1 MLRVVLALFVL
12 VYVVVAL
19 VNYSVVQSVI
29 GSVVSD
35 HFTQEWGGKVR
46 VGSIGCNPM
55 NHLVLHNV
63 ELIAPGDDTVCVARK
78 IACRFDG
85 FPYDSHGLTFSKV
98 QLKDVLFHLSID
110 SVGLNLDFIINYFS
124 SDEPDEEED
133 DDEEVEFKVLVDD
146 LVMDNVCYRQDL
158 EDELTYEE
166 QMSIPGVDIMHM
178 EYGNIDAR
186 IRNVRVDLDR
196 VTCRIDKFM
205 TTERSGLEIKDLRG
219 NVYAT
224 RSGISVTNLTLET
237 ADSKLTGDVLLDY
250 RDWESMDEF
259 LDSVYFTI
267 HFDEGSY
274 GGMQDAAYWVPM
286 LWGMDHRIYL
296 QGDFAGPISDFRA
309 DNVMLSFGDE
319 TTIDLDAYIYGLPNI
334 DTTIIGAD
342 IHHLHTTYADLAAV
356 KHPAGIKMQAEK
368 ILKSLNN
375 IDLEASFTGTIY
387 DFYATLGLQC
397 DLGNMKGDV
406 LLAMNPQKKEYRYTG
421 QLSSSGFNVGRLAP
435 NEWLSRGGFDLT
447 FEGRGFDPKTMNAS
461 AEGQL
466 HHLVV
471 KGQRLIGEVAVE
483 ADATNGLLTLDASID
498 DVLASLSVHGEG
510 DWRED
515 SPVYRATLD
524 AQHLDLKRFGLWNM
538 DDDSVAQLAFHAT
551 ARHSGLDE
559 ANSSTRISL
568 TDVHLMTVSRGKN
581 NIDIPALRT
590 DRRIKSL
597 SLSSRMQNHWMNTTL
612 RSDLADA
619 TLRGYYRYA
628 SLPALL
634 SHIIDDYLP
643 NSIITSPWLTP
654 SDQATASL
662 ADSRFEFNLE
672 WKDTVGLLRS
682 FVPDLYVAPSS
693 TIQANYNFADGFKPI
708 IRSDS
713 IGWGNLR
720 FYDVG
725 VNGEAISDH
734 YRLQLKSDRLMLGQI
749 QLMDFGTVR
758 METSRESMSC
768 RVQWQNSS
776 QTIGGGDVNLRVV
789 TDSNILRLLVDPSH
803 LALGD
808 RDWLV
813 MSEGEN
819 YLVLPNRDNQ
829 TDTVKEFVFHVDK
842 IGLTSGDQHLAVY
855 GTMRTSDNEAVKDG
869 SGTNDSIVLQLTN
882 LGLDIVNPFVA
893 GTGIS
898 LGGQASGKV
907 TSSNVLTGDL
917 GVSSFAFNGV
927 SLGDLVVKSFLD
939 DSLQRLNLM
948 AYTGSNRLISPSE
961 VRESHRTDPSDS
973 NFNIFLDGYL
983 QLDNDATGLNFDAQ
997 IDGLDMSVLEPFVK
1011 SFSSNVEGKASA
1023 NLALRGSMETPVV
1036 NGFISVHEGLMNVD
1050 FLNVAYSFSDTI
1062 LVDSTSIHLDDFKLR
1077 DPDGGVAYVDGLIK
1091 HRYFNNLNIDLSL
1104 RSTQLLCMNT
1114 SAKDNGG
1121 FYGRIVASADGL
1133 VKGPVDNLD
1142 IVLNARTLDG
1152 TSLTVPINDKKQVEQ
1167 VDYIH
1172 FVTDDYES
1180 SSPWII
1186 SNDIN
1191 QQWVTDAD
1199 MIPQVETDES
1209 SSVADDKEESRYS
1222 LTINVEVTPDM
1233 QFRIPAEFSSIDV
1246 DVRAKGAGNLQLT
1259 LGTGRDFGVAGD
1271 YEISGGTL
1279 VLDLLGVVSKEFTI
1293 DNGSSISFPGNIQRA
1308 MFDIR
1313 AVLSQRVNLS
1323 SLTGSLSSTDSQ
1335 KPIQVE
1341 NVIALNGTL
1350 QSPDVSFDIRLPG
1363 ADQSV
1368 QEEVFSYIDR
1378 NNERDMLNQTVSL
1391 LVTKRFYN
1399 VSATPDMGGGE
1410 TSAGD
1415 QAYGLVM
1422 GTLGSVVS
1430 DMVQVVNVNFDY
1442 QSGNGLTTDQYAV
1455 DISKEWNKFYFETTF
1470 GFGGESREMMT
1481 SGKGTNNMTGDML
1494 VGYKINP
1501 RLHLFVFNRSNTNDY
1516 TRSDLPYKQGL
1527 GLKYTRD
1534 FDKLSDIFFRK
1545 KTKK

>member
-1 MLRVVLALFVL
+1 MFRVVLALFVL

-35 HFTQEWGGKVR
+35 HFTKEWGGKVR
-46 VGSIGCNPM
+46 VGSLGCNPM

-63 ELIAPGDDTVCVARK
+63 ELIAPGNDTVCVARR

-85 FPYDSHGLTFSKV
+85 FPFDSHGLTFSKV
-98 QLKDVLFHLSID
+98 QLSDALYHLTVD
-110 SVGLNLDFIINYFS
+110 SVGLNLDFIINYYS
-124 SDEPDEEED
+124 SDEPDEED
-133 DDEEVEFKVLVDD
+133 DDEEVDFKVLVDD

-158 EDELTYEE
+158 EDDSTYEE
-166 QMSIPGVDIMHM
+166 RVGIPGVDIMHM
-178 EYGNIDAR
+178 EYGKIDAR

-196 VTCRIDKFM
+196 VTCRIDKFV
-205 TTERSGLEIKDLRG
+205 TTERSGLEVRDLHG

-224 RSGISVTNLTLET
+224 RSGISVTNMTLET
-237 ADSKLTGDVLLDY
+237 ADSKLMGDVLLDY
-250 RDWESMDEF
+250 RDWESMEEF
-259 LDSVYFTI
+259 LDSVYFTV

-274 GGMQDAAYWVPM
+274 GGMQDAAYWAPF
-286 LWGMDHRIYL
+286 LWGMDHRIFIH
-296 QGDFAGPISDFRA
+296 GDFSGPISDFRA

-356 KHPAGIKMQAEK
+356 KHPEGIKMQAEML
-368 ILKSLNN
+368 LKSLNN

-387 DFYATLGLQC
+387 DFYVTLGLQC
-397 DLGNMKGDV
+397 DLGSMKGDV

-421 QLSSSGFNVGRLAP
+421 QLSSSGFNIGRIAP

-447 FEGRGFDPKTMNAS
+447 FEGNGFDPKTMDAS

-483 ADATNGLLTLDASID
+483 ADATNGLLSLDASID

-515 SPVYRATLD
+515 SPVYRATID
-524 AQHLDLKRFGLWNM
+524 AQHLDIKRFGLWNNEG
-538 DDDSVAQLAFHAT
+538 DSIAQLAFHAT
-551 ARHSGLDE
+551 ARHSNPDE
-559 ANSSTRISL
+559 ANHSSRISL
-568 TDVHLMTVSRGKN
+568 TDVHLMTVSCEKSGK
-581 NIDIPALRT
+581 DIPALRT

-619 TLRGYYRYA
+619 TLRGYYQYA
-628 SLPALL
+628 SLPELL

-643 NSIITSPWLTP
+643 NSIIASPWSTP
-654 SDQATASL
+654 SDRASSSL

-672 WKDTVGLLRS
+672 WKDTAGLVRS
-682 FVPDLYVAPSS
+682 FAPDLYVAPGS

-713 IGWGNLR
+713 IGFGNLR

-749 QLMDFGTVR
+749 QLMDFGTLR
-758 METSRESMSC
+758 METSPENMSC
-768 RVQWQNSS
+768 RVHWQNSS
-776 QTIGGGDVNLRVV
+776 QKIGGGDVNLRVV
-789 TDSNILRLLVDPSH
+789 ADSNLLRLVVDPSH

-808 RDWLV
+808 RDWSLL
-813 MSEGEN
+813 SEGEN
-819 YLVLPNRDNQ
+819 YLMLPNRDNLA
-829 TDTVKEFVFHVDK
+829 DTAKEFVFHLDK
-842 IGLTSGDQHLAVY
+842 IGLISGIQQLAVY
-855 GTMRTSDNEAVKDG
+855 GTMRTYGNENAKAGV
-869 SGTNDSIVLQLTN
+869 GTSDSIVLQLSN

-893 GTGIS
+893 GSGIS

-907 TSSNVLTGDL
+907 TSSNVMTGDL
-917 GVSSFAFNGV
+917 TVNSLSFNGA
-927 SLGDLVVKSFLD
+927 SLGDLVINSFLD
-939 DSLQRLNLM
+939 DSLHRLNINCRTLEH
-948 AYTGSNRLISPSE
+948 SNNQSSNYPSIS
-961 VRESHRTDPSDS
+961 
-973 NFNIFLDGYL
+973 LDGYAL
-983 QLDNDATGLNFDAQ
+983 LDNDSPGLHFDAQ
-997 IDGLDMSVLEPFVK
+997 IDDLDMGVLKPFVN
-1011 SFSSNVEGKASA
+1011 SFSSNVEGKAA
-1023 NLALRGSMETPVV
+1023 AKLALSGTMETPVV
-1036 NGFISVHEGLMNVD
+1036 NGFIAVQKGLMNVD

-1062 LVDSTSIHLDDFKLR
+1062 FVDSTSVRLDDFELG

-1091 HRYFNNLNIDLSL
+1091 HRFFNNLNIDLSL

-1114 SAKDNGG
+1114 SAKDNAA

-1133 VKGPVDNLD
+1133 VRGPVNNLD
-1142 IVLNARTLDG
+1142 IVLNARTLEG

-1172 FVTDDYES
+1172 FVTDDYEL
-1180 SSPWII
+1180 SSPWVVTSAI
-1186 SNDIN
+1186 DR
-1191 QQWVTDAD
+1191 QWASDAE
-1199 MIPQVETDES
+1199 MLSQMETTEL
-1209 SSVADDKEESRYS
+1209 SSVAEDKGDSRYN
-1222 LTINVEVTPDM
+1222 LTINVEVTPSM
-1233 QFRIPAEFSSIDV
+1233 QFRLPVESSSVDA
-1246 DVRAKGAGNLQLT
+1246 DVRAKGMGNLQLT
-1259 LGTGRDFGVAGD
+1259 LGTGREFGVAGD

-1279 VLDLLGVVSKEFTI
+1279 LLDLLGVVSKEFTI
-1293 DNGSSISFPGNIQRA
+1293 DDGSSITFPGNIQRA

-1323 SLTGSLSSTDSQ
+1323 SLTGTLSSTDSQ

-1341 NVIALNGTL
+1341 NVISLSGSL
-1350 QSPDVSFDIRLPG
+1350 QSPNVSFDIRLPG

-1391 LVTKRFYN
+1391 LVTKRFYTTT
-1399 VSATPDMGGGE
+1399 ATADLGGGE
-1410 TSAGD
+1410 TTTGN

-1481 SGKGTNNMTGDML
+1481 SGNGTNNMTGDML

-1534 FDKLSDIFFRK
+1534 FDRLGDIFFRK
-1545 KTKK
+1545 KKKK